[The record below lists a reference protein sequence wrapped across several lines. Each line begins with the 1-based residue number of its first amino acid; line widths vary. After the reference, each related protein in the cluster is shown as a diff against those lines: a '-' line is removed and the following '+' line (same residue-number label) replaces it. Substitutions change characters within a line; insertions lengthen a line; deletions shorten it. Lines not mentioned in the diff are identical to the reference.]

1 MLGTV
6 RSEADKRNDE
16 ERITPETAHF
26 AVCLLRF
33 RSVDD
38 PSCTMSQTLNI
49 DLTTERLL
57 QLCVSGD
64 RAGVRELHSQLETAG
79 VSATEIAQRL
89 YWPSMQVIFRMWRQ
103 DQLTALAYRYAT
115 RILRMLVDQAQARYS
130 QSQRNGRRLLCVCGP
145 EESEDTAGQLCAD
158 LLEAS
163 GYEVLFAA
171 GGVAKDEIMQEV
183 AQRKP
188 DAVVVFAA
196 AASDAPRIR
205 ELIDGLREIHRNQ
218 SVPVICGAGVFAR
231 AEGLAEEIGA
241 TATAHDP
248 AEMIA
253 AVHGAVFGTAATTSA
268 STRTQHVAQIKRPQ
282 NRVRSAVA

>member
-1 MLGTV
+1 
-6 RSEADKRNDE
+6 
-16 ERITPETAHF
+16 
-26 AVCLLRF
+26 
-33 RSVDD
+33 
-38 PSCTMSQTLNI
+38 MSQTLNI

-253 AVHGAVFGTAATTSA
+253 AVHGAVFGTTATPSA
-268 STRTQHVAQIKRPQ
+268 STRTQHVAPIKRPQ

>member
-1 MLGTV
+1 M
-6 RSEADKRNDE
+6 RSLRVWWADD
-16 ERITPETAHF
+16 
-26 AVCLLRF
+26 L
-33 RSVDD
+33 
-38 PSCTMSQTLNI
+38 SCTMSHTLNI
-49 DLTTERLL
+49 DLTLERLL

-64 RAGVRELHSQLETAG
+64 RAGVRVLHSQLETAG
-79 VSATEIAQRL
+79 LSASEIAQRL

-115 RILRMLVDQAQARYS
+115 RILRMLVDQAQARYG

-158 LLEAS
+158 LLEAA

-171 GGVAKDEIMQEV
+171 GGVANDEIMQEI
-183 AQRKP
+183 AQRQP

-205 ELIDGLREIHRNQ
+205 QLIDGLRETHRDRTM
-218 SVPVICGAGVFAR
+218 PVICGAGVFAR
-231 AEGLAEEIGA
+231 ADGLADEIGA

-248 AEMIA
+248 AEIIA
-253 AVHGAVFGTAATTSA
+253 AVTGAVFGRASAAPA
-268 STRTQHVAQIKRPQ
+268 AHGAQHVARAHRSPKRL
-282 NRVRSAVA
+282 RSAVA

>member
-1 MLGTV
+1 
-6 RSEADKRNDE
+6 
-16 ERITPETAHF
+16 
-26 AVCLLRF
+26 
-33 RSVDD
+33 
-38 PSCTMSQTLNI
+38 
-49 DLTTERLL
+49 
-57 QLCVSGD
+57 
-64 RAGVRELHSQLETAG
+64 LHSQLEVAG
-79 VSATEIAQRL
+79 LSASEIAQRL

-130 QSQRNGRRLLCVCGP
+130 QSQRNGRRVLCVCGP

-171 GGVAKDEIMQEV
+171 GGVAKDEIMQEI

-205 ELIDGLREIHRNQ
+205 QLIDSLREVHRDQ
-218 SVPVICGAGVFAR
+218 SMPVICGAGVFAR
-231 AEGLAEEIGA
+231 AEGLADEIGA

-248 AEMIA
+248 AEVIA
-253 AVHGAVFGTAATTSA
+253 AVQTAVFGTA
-268 STRTQHVAQIKRPQ
+268 STPAAAHRTQPVARVHRPQ

>member
-1 MLGTV
+1 
-6 RSEADKRNDE
+6 
-16 ERITPETAHF
+16 
-26 AVCLLRF
+26 
-33 RSVDD
+33 
-38 PSCTMSQTLNI
+38 MSQTLNI
-49 DLTTERLL
+49 DITIERLL

-64 RAGVRELHSQLETAG
+64 RAGVRELHTQLEVAG
-79 VSATEIAQRL
+79 LSASEIAQRL

-130 QSQRNGRRLLCVCGP
+130 QSQRNGRRVLCVCGP

-158 LLEAS
+158 LLEAF

-171 GGVAKDEIMQEV
+171 GGVAKDEIMQEI

-205 ELIDGLREIHRNQ
+205 QLIDSLREVHRDQ
-218 SVPVICGAGVFAR
+218 SMPVICGAGVFAR

-248 AEMIA
+248 AEVIA
-253 AVHGAVFGTAATTSA
+253 AVQTAVFGTA
-268 STRTQHVAQIKRPQ
+268 STPAAAHRTQPVARVHRPQ
-282 NRVRSAVA
+282 NRVQTAVA

>member
-1 MLGTV
+1 M
-6 RSEADKRNDE
+6 NQ
-16 ERITPETAHF
+16 P
-26 AVCLLRF
+26 
-33 RSVDD
+33 
-38 PSCTMSQTLNI
+38 LNI
-49 DLTTERLL
+49 DTIIERLL

-64 RAGVRELHSQLETAG
+64 RVGVRELHSQLEVAG
-79 VSATEIAQRL
+79 LSASEIAQRL

-115 RILRMLVDQAQARYS
+115 RILRMLVDQAQARYC

-171 GGVAKDEIMQEV
+171 GGVAHDEVMQEI

-188 DAVVVFAA
+188 DAVIVFAA
-196 AASDAPRIR
+196 SASDAPRIR
-205 ELIDGLREIHRNQ
+205 HLIDNLREVHRDQ

-231 AEGLAEEIGA
+231 ADGLADEIGA

-248 AEMIA
+248 ADVIA
-253 AVHGAVFGTAATTSA
+253 AVHGAVFGTSAATQPRQRAKTPARS
-268 STRTQHVAQIKRPQ
+268 
-282 NRVRSAVA
+282 NRMPTAVRSAVA

>member
-1 MLGTV
+1 
-6 RSEADKRNDE
+6 
-16 ERITPETAHF
+16 
-26 AVCLLRF
+26 
-33 RSVDD
+33 
-38 PSCTMSQTLNI
+38 MSQTLNI
-49 DLTTERLL
+49 DITIERLL

-64 RAGVRELHSQLETAG
+64 RAGVRELHSQLEVAG
-79 VSATEIAQRL
+79 LSASEIAQRL

-130 QSQRNGRRLLCVCGP
+130 QSQRNGRRVLCVCGP

-171 GGVAKDEIMQEV
+171 GGVAKDEIMQEI

-205 ELIDGLREIHRNQ
+205 QLIDSLREVHRDQ
-218 SVPVICGAGVFAR
+218 SMPVICGAGVFAR
-231 AEGLAEEIGA
+231 AEGLADEIGA

-248 AEMIA
+248 AEVIA
-253 AVHGAVFGTAATTSA
+253 AVQTAVFGTA
-268 STRTQHVAQIKRPQ
+268 STPAAAHRTQPVARVHRPQ

>member
-1 MLGTV
+1 
-6 RSEADKRNDE
+6 
-16 ERITPETAHF
+16 
-26 AVCLLRF
+26 
-33 RSVDD
+33 
-38 PSCTMSQTLNI
+38 MSQTLNI
-49 DLTTERLL
+49 DITIERLL

-64 RAGVRELHSQLETAG
+64 RAGVRELHSQLEVAG
-79 VSATEIAQRL
+79 LSASEIAQRL

-130 QSQRNGRRLLCVCGP
+130 QSQRNGRRVLCVCGP

-171 GGVAKDEIMQEV
+171 GGVAKDEIMQEI

-205 ELIDGLREIHRNQ
+205 QLIDSLREVHRDQ
-218 SVPVICGAGVFAR
+218 SMPVICGAGVFAR
-231 AEGLAEEIGA
+231 AEGLADEIGA

-248 AEMIA
+248 AEVIA
-253 AVHGAVFGTAATTSA
+253 AVQTAVFGTA
-268 STRTQHVAQIKRPQ
+268 STPAAEHRTQPVARVHRPQ

>member
-1 MLGTV
+1 
-6 RSEADKRNDE
+6 
-16 ERITPETAHF
+16 
-26 AVCLLRF
+26 
-33 RSVDD
+33 
-38 PSCTMSQTLNI
+38 MSQTLNI
-49 DLTTERLL
+49 DITIERLL

-64 RAGVRELHSQLETAG
+64 RAGVRELHTQLEVAG
-79 VSATEIAQRL
+79 LSASEIAQRL

-130 QSQRNGRRLLCVCGP
+130 QSQRNGRRVLCVCGP

-171 GGVAKDEIMQEV
+171 GGVAKDEIMQEI

-205 ELIDGLREIHRNQ
+205 QLIDSLREVHRDQ
-218 SVPVICGAGVFAR
+218 SMPVICGAGVFAR
-231 AEGLAEEIGA
+231 AEGLADEIGA

-248 AEMIA
+248 AEVIA
-253 AVHGAVFGTAATTSA
+253 AVQTAVFGTA
-268 STRTQHVAQIKRPQ
+268 STPAAAHRTQSVARVHRPQ

>member
-1 MLGTV
+1 L
-6 RSEADKRNDE
+6 RCAADKRDGK
-16 ERITPETAHF
+16 ERITTKPAIFPAHSLPLCH
-26 AVCLLRF
+26 A
-33 RSVDD
+33 DD
-38 PSCTMSQTLNI
+38 HSGTMSQTLNI
-49 DLTTERLL
+49 DITIERLL

-64 RAGVRELHSQLETAG
+64 RAGVRELHSQLEVAG
-79 VSATEIAQRL
+79 LSASEIAQRL

-130 QSQRNGRRLLCVCGP
+130 QSQRNGRRVLCVCGP

-171 GGVAKDEIMQEV
+171 GGVAKDEIMQEI

-205 ELIDGLREIHRNQ
+205 QLIDSLREVHRDQ
-218 SVPVICGAGVFAR
+218 SMPVICGAGVFAR
-231 AEGLAEEIGA
+231 AEGLADEIGA

-248 AEMIA
+248 AEVIA
-253 AVHGAVFGTAATTSA
+253 AVQTAVFGTA
-268 STRTQHVAQIKRPQ
+268 STPAAEHRTQPVARVHRPQ